1 MQQRRRGAQ
10 PRGTGMEWGGYREQ
24 VENRVVANIWAFHAV
39 RLDGM
44 VFSVRRMPCVAGQG
58 SSLSCGDK

>member
-1 MQQRRRGAQ
+1 
-10 PRGTGMEWGGYREQ
+10 MEWGGYREQ
-24 VENRVVANIWAFHAV
+24 VENRVVANIWASHAV

-58 SSLSCGDK
+58 GSLSCGDKGAIR